1 MTHDVTSSRVTPL
14 SLTSTR
20 YRHYMNTL
28 YHNITQLAHIP
39 SLSQAA
45 SKVGE
50 SSDDFSQGATAAV
63 PHSVETTVIAE
74 LVVTSTL
81 LLPGDIVNIIN
92 CLTYTKGSFS
102 TIEQS
107 MHDEGKKGPVV
118 GAAHFPYLISTQSIE
133 YKTTGMWLLF

>member
-1 MTHDVTSSRVTPL
+1 MTPDVTSPRVTPL

-20 YRHYMNTL
+20 YRHYINTL
-28 YHNITQLAHIP
+28 YHSIIQLAHIP
-39 SLSQAA
+39 SLSQAS

-50 SSDDFSQGATAAV
+50 SSDNFSQGATAAV
-63 PHSVETTVIAE
+63 PHSVETTVISE

-81 LLPGDIVNIIN
+81 LLSGDIENIIN
-92 CLTYTKGSFS
+92 CHTDIKGSFT

-107 MHDEGKKGPVV
+107 MHDEETKGPVV
-118 GAAHFPYLISTQSIE
+118 GAAHFPDPTSTQSIE